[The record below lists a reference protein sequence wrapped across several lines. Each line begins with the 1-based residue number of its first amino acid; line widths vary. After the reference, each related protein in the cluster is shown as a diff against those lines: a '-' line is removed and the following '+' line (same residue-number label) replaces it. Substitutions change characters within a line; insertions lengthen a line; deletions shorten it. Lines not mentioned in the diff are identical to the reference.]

1 MSPGVVFAGVYILV
15 VGGLIALVSALLG
28 PTLVGPTQGGLVI
41 GGLALQAVGV
51 ALAIIG
57 TWVPG
62 ARLVVPGTLP
72 STFTLFTTFAFTAM
86 AIASFFATTVSP
98 LAWVGFALAIG
109 IGFFLVQVMA
119 RV

>member
-15 VGGLIALVSALLG
+15 VGGLIVLVSALI
-28 PTLVGPTQGGLVI
+28 GGVPGRIII
-41 GGLALQAVGV
+41 GGLALQAIGV
-51 ALAIIG
+51 ALAIFG
-57 TWVPG
+57 AWKPG
-62 ARLVVPGTLP
+62 IRLAIPGTSA
-72 STFTLFTTFAFTAM
+72 STFALFTTFAFTAM